1 MILCPKLVVHIGLP
15 KTATTTLQRG
25 LFSQLLSEG
34 VVYLGNEWSQQTP
47 KKKEENARYS
57 SLVRLH
63 GWAQIWVCKIP
74 ILMPLYE
81 LLLFLILKSQG
92 PKICVISE
100 EYFTNFFFGKPRMLK
115 KFASVYDKYFEHVEL
130 VLCLRDPFTHFNS
143 LVATY
148 GWALL
153 SGSTSEENKLEIR
166 ASHIISAF
174 QQVRKNTDFYN
185 YDALLMNLEN
195 VSKTRALKV
204 LFFEDFLDD
213 RTTFLSEWD
222 NLLSLPSGESAGLVD
237 GIHENTRDVVVKDGM
252 RFYGASATNEALTEI
267 VEAQNPRDGSY
278 ERLREVRRSEVETK
292 GNKRWERTC

>member
-1 MILCPKLVVHIGLP
+1 
-15 KTATTTLQRG
+15 
-25 LFSQLLSEG
+25 
-34 VVYLGNEWSQQTP
+34 
-47 KKKEENARYS
+47 
-57 SLVRLH
+57 
-63 GWAQIWVCKIP
+63 
-74 ILMPLYE
+74 
-81 LLLFLILKSQG
+81 
-92 PKICVISE
+92 
-100 EYFTNFFFGKPRMLK
+100 
-115 KFASVYDKYFEHVEL
+115 
-130 VLCLRDPFTHFNS
+130 
-143 LVATY
+143 
-148 GWALL
+148 
-153 SGSTSEENKLEIR
+153 
-166 ASHIISAF
+166 
-174 QQVRKNTDFYN
+174 
-185 YDALLMNLEN
+185 MNLEN